1 VIFRRVVNAS
11 PLIFLTR
18 LGLLDLLNE
27 PGVPVIVPDTV
38 LLELGGLVPN
48 DPAVLAV
55 PQSPWL
61 HVVLIEGPVG
71 DELAVLDDQDRIGI
85 GLGGADLQP
94 LQRRWVDPDGRR
106 LRGREGWSVVRCRIG
121 GQYGK

>member
-1 VIFRRVVNAS
+1 VNAS

-18 LGLLDLLNE
+18 LGLLDVLNE

-48 DPAVLAV
+48 DPAVLAGR
-55 PQSPWL
+55 QSPWL

-106 LRGREGWSVVRCRIG
+106 LRGREG
-121 GQYGK
+121 